1 MNSEGLGEM
10 FEVDSAD
17 TSANKISAGV
27 VGEQGWGG
35 AQTRKR
41 GPPSAPAEFLI
52 NTLFFLPQLF
62 ITLEGVVVVV

>member
-27 VGEQGWGG
+27 VGEQGGCADPETRTPIG
-35 AQTRKR
+35 AS
-41 GPPSAPAEFLI
+41 GISY
-52 NTLFFLPQLF
+52 
-62 ITLEGVVVVV
+62 